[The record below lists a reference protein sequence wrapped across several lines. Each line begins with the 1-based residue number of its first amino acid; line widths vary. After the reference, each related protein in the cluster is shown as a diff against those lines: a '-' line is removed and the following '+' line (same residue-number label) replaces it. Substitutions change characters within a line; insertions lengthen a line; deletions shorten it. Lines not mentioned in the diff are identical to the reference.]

1 MKKWAYSFG
10 IIGYFAIF
18 VLCSFEII
26 MMSVNSYGPDTL
38 FSLYSFFGINI
49 IAILLLVGSLMKDK
63 FKIET
68 ISFNMDNQ
76 GIAITYLLITIVSI
90 FLLMYVNGYT
100 TNASDIVTLVKS
112 FINSPDLYL
121 PLLPSIISALLF
133 VVNDK
138 ITQQK
143 KIQKIE
149 KKRLEVSIN

>member
-49 IAILLLVGSLMKDK
+49 IATLLLAGSFMKDK

-76 GIAITYLLITIVSI
+76 GIAITYLIITIVSI

-100 TNASDIVTLVKS
+100 TNANDIITLVRS
-112 FINSPDLYL
+112 FINSPELYL
-121 PLLPSIISALLF
+121 PLLPSVISGLLF

-138 ITQQK
+138 IAEQK
-143 KIQKIE
+143 KIQKTE
-149 KKRLEVSIN
+149 KKSLEVSIN